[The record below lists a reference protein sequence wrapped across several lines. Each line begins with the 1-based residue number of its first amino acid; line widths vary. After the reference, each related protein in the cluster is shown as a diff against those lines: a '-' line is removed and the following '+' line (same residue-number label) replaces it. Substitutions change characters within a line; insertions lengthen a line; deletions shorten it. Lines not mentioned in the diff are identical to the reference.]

1 MAFAF
6 GSFVSEVIA
15 ILSSQLRN
23 AGRISTGLKLKKDPR
38 FLLVTDGFQQKCD
51 SVLCIAKNEN
61 LEMLKKIK

>member
-1 MAFAF
+1 MQE
-6 GSFVSEVIA
+6 GV
-15 ILSSQLRN
+15 
-23 AGRISTGLKLKKDPR
+23 ISTGLKLKKDPR